1 MIEERTRKVF
11 YSPKAGRCYLTKR
24 AAIYAE
30 ARAIIEERYPSENAE
45 DDTGYEGWY
54 WKTSIPRS
62 DVLLRRVARLVK
74 RSTSPNVKLRGWRG
88 LLRGSPARTLG

>member
-1 MIEERTRKVF
+1 MTMIEERTRKVF

-30 ARAIIEERYPSENAE
+30 ARAIIEEKHPSEHAE

-54 WKTSIPRS
+54 WRKGLPRS

-74 RSTSPNVKLRGWRG
+74 NSSSPNAEMRGRP
-88 LLRGSPARTLG
+88 LLGDPSRLTG